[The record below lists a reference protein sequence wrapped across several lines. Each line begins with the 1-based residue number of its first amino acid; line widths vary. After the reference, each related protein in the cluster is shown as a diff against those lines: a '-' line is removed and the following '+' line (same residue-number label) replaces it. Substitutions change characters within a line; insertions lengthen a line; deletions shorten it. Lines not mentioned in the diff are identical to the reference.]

1 MRVRV
6 VLASASPRRRELLG
20 RLGIDPDIRPA
31 DVDETPRPG
40 ETPAELVA
48 RLASAKAETVSRER
62 GEVVVA
68 ADTVVVVDGEILGKP
83 TDGAEA
89 VAMLQRLSG
98 RAHEVVSGVHV
109 IADAR
114 AASAVEVTTVTMR
127 AMGSAEIEAYVGS
140 GEPADKAGAYAVQ
153 GAGGVF
159 VTRLEGSDTNVIGL
173 PLATLAR
180 LFDEAGVT
188 LLPRWAGGRSGL
200 RGRARPPRTAGE

>member
-1 MRVRV
+1 MGEPRV

-40 ETPAELVA
+40 ETPGELVA
-48 RLASAKAETVSRER
+48 RLASAKAGAVPRER
-62 GEVVVA
+62 GDVVVA

-83 TDGAEA
+83 TDEAEA

-98 RAHEVVSGVHV
+98 RDHEVVSGVHV
-109 IADAR
+109 ISDAR
-114 AASAVEVTTVTMR
+114 TASAVEVTTVTMR
-127 AMGSAEIEAYVGS
+127 AMGSGEIGAYVAS
-140 GEPADKAGAYAVQ
+140 GEPADKAGGYAVQ
-153 GAGGVF
+153 GAGGMF

-180 LFDEAGVT
+180 LLDEVGVT
-188 LLPRWAGGRSGL
+188 LLPR
-200 RGRARPPRTAGE
+200 